1 MSWKT
6 VAVLVLSLLS
16 VTAFAGPDIDIEQ
29 DSYDF
34 GKSVQKVVLTHDFW
48 IKSSGEDTLRVTEI
62 VPGCGCTESW
72 LTDSTIAPGDSANLH
87 IIFST
92 GRFSKHVSKQPYLM
106 TNVSGERV
114 YLKISAELEIEPE
127 KSLPITI
134 SPSLVD
140 VSQFDERPRR
150 RSRFFIE
157 NRTDNNLKI
166 SVVDSSFKSF
176 EVKVPKEVKAG
187 ESVAGLVIVFEGA
200 VETSFEE
207 SITIELND
215 PGSSRYSIPVK
226 RMLPTAISK
235 TAIPG
240 K

>member
-1 MSWKT
+1 M
-6 VAVLVLSLLS
+6 LSLLS
-16 VTAFAGPDIDIEQ
+16 ITAFAGPDIYVGE
-29 DSYDF
+29 DSFDF
-34 GKSVQKVVLTHDFW
+34 GKSVQKAVLTHDFW
-48 IKSSGEDTLRVTEI
+48 IKSAGDDTLRVTEI

-92 GRFSKHVSKQPYLM
+92 GRFRGHVNKRPYLM
-106 TNVSGERV
+106 TNVSGEKV

-127 KSLPITI
+127 KSLPIAL
-134 SPSLVD
+134 SPPVVD

-150 RSRFFIE
+150 RARFFIE

-176 EVKVPKEVKAG
+176 EVEIPNEVKAG
-187 ESVAGLVIVFEGA
+187 ESVAGLVTVFKDA
-200 VETSFEE
+200 VGTTFEE

-215 PGSSRYSIPVK
+215 PGTSRYSIPVK
-226 RMLPTAISK
+226 RMLPSSKSK
-235 TAIPG
+235 TAISG